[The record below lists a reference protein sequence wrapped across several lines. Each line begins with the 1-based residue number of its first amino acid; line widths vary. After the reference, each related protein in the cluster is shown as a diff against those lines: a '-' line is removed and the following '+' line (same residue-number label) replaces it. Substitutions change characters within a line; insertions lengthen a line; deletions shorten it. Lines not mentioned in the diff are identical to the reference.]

1 MKDIDYSALDKFI
14 YSTGKL
20 INNTSIDKC
29 KILIEDFEKD
39 LESQNTSEKERYR
52 ANFYRLILDRED
64 IINNVNYSFDILL
77 AIINNVETLK
87 VNNIFVYKIVIDAY
101 ILGAIVA
108 SQINKSKESE
118 ELFDKALK
126 FGEEHN
132 GYSKDNY
139 YDALNCAYTW
149 KAYFYLSKREYSKAK
164 LLYNKVVTNYEEVKD
179 DPNYFVKEKQSV
191 DTSKA
196 YLEKLKDV

>member
-118 ELFDKALK
+118 ELFDKAIK